1 MTQKC
6 ATERRESPSSVLTR
20 YSETRLRG
28 EPYFWGLKARIHF
41 LLMVLGLPLII
52 GFSPLVEAQVAA
64 STPSW
69 MPPDPP
75 VGFFI
80 PPNLFDKPSGG
91 LASLL
96 VTPLQMG
103 LAPQPFSLGE
113 DASASGMGSWLPEVH
128 LYASPAT
135 QAYFAS
141 GGLDAKANQRV
152 WEALLRKYKIP
163 FKSISTADRLEAL
176 PSGVLV
182 LPSSVVLTQREKQ
195 AVLNFR
201 AKGGSVLATW
211 LTGVRDENAAWLGFD
226 FMERALDIKVVG
238 TTQANDDDNFIIPH
252 GDSPIT
258 HHLPAGQRI
267 WTERPKE
274 WYPLRLVGRNPAA
287 HMMDWSRNVSAGKP
301 TASVVFDERRQQT
314 GAMSRSVVL
323 GYPERLWLA
332 ADRKLLEAIA
342 YDALEWLLRR
352 PSAYVSAWPHPHTSA
367 FVLAIEAT
375 DILGDS
381 DLAFA
386 KSYEDI
392 GGRAT
397 YFALSELAP
406 MSASLLKT
414 LQDRGNELGYLGD
427 KFDGFKNQASATQ
440 AKRLDVMRKDFKD
453 AGLKLAIDAGFRPP
467 MDSYDKT
474 TEKLLVERQFGHY
487 IGFMDTTD
495 ARLPFLAP
503 LDPATA
509 PPAKPTVVL
518 PRTLSGLD
526 DIMEGSDPEGAI
538 RTFLGELN
546 MAEKMAGLSVVRMSN
561 PSFLTPEQWA
571 EIIQHLKTRRNQ
583 MWLATSGQVADWWR
597 ERERVVIKLE
607 SSPTALQLTVTVKG
621 NTPLQQPVTVWINL
635 PESGAFLRALPNG
648 QVASALKIDT
658 VDAWRAAVI
667 LTGLSPGSHSWQLL
681 FDRPAARKNRNYS
694 AP

>member
-1 MTQKC
+1 MTQNWS
-6 ATERRESPSSVLTR
+6 AERRKSLSSALTR
-20 YSETRLRG
+20 YPETRSRG
-28 EPYFWGLKARIHF
+28 RSYFERLQTRINF
-41 LLMVLGLPLII
+41 LLMVFGFSLII
-52 GFSPLVEAQVAA
+52 GFSPLVEAQGVAGP
-64 STPSW
+64 PSW

-75 VGFFI
+75 AGFFI
-80 PPNLFDKPSGG
+80 PPNLFDKQSAGESSLFVAPLRHME
-91 LASLL
+91 LAQQHSN
-96 VTPLQMG
+96 
-103 LAPQPFSLGE
+103 LGE
-113 DASASGMGSWLPEVH
+113 GASVSGMGNWLPEVH

-141 GGLDAKANQRV
+141 GGLDARANLRV

-163 FKSISTADRLEAL
+163 FKTINSAERLEAL
-176 PSGVLV
+176 ASGVLL

-201 AKGGSVLATW
+201 AKGGSILATW
-211 LTGVRDENAAWLGFD
+211 LTGVRGENAAWLGFD

-238 TTQANDDDNFIIPH
+238 TTQANDDDNFMIPH
-252 GDSPIT
+252 GDSPVT

-274 WYPLRLVGRNPAA
+274 WYPLRLEGRNTAA
-287 HMMDWSRNVSAGKP
+287 HMMDWSRNFIAGKP
-301 TASVVFDERRQQT
+301 TSTVIFDERRQHT

-332 ADRKLLEAIA
+332 ADRKLLDAIA

-375 DILGDS
+375 DIIVDS
-381 DLAFA
+381 DLIFA

-406 MSASLLKT
+406 MSAPMLKT
-414 LQDRGNELGYLGD
+414 LQDRGHELGYLGD
-427 KFDGFKNQASATQ
+427 KFSGFKNQTSATQ

-453 AGLKLAIDAGFRPP
+453 AGLKLAVDAGFKPP

-474 TEKLLVERQFGHY
+474 TEKVLNERQFGHY
-487 IGFMDTTD
+487 IAFMGTVE
-495 ARLPFLAP
+495 ARLPFMVLP
-503 LDPATA
+503 DPAT
-509 PPAKPTVVL
+509 PPPIKATVVL
-518 PRTLSGLD
+518 PGTMSSVD
-526 DIMEGSDPEGAI
+526 DIMEGGDPDRAN
-538 RTFLGELN
+538 RTFLGELD

-561 PSFLTPEQWA
+561 QSFLPLEQWT
-571 EIIQHLKTRRNQ
+571 EILKHLKARRDH

-597 ERERVVIKLE
+597 ERERVDIKLE
-607 SSPTALQLTVTVKG
+607 SSPTALQLSVTVKG
-621 NTPLQQPVTVWINL
+621 STPLEQPVSVWINL
-635 PESGAFLRALPNG
+635 PESGASLRISPNG
-648 QVASALKIDT
+648 QAKSPLKIDT
-658 VDAWRAAVI
+658 VDAWRAAVV
-667 LTGLSPGSHSWQLL
+667 LTGLAPGIHSWQIH
-681 FDRPAARKNRNYS
+681 FDRPVAKNKQ
-694 AP
+694 